1 MPQAMSQRTLSAERA
16 TPGPCAGAP
25 VQLAGP
31 LVGHVAPPSKNFC
44 KVGNCGDAAMLFSSS
59 RTLSLFG
66 SCSPSPSP
74 SCSRHLG
81 QAQHSHR
88 RASNHSSCRTN
99 VASCSCYAH
108 SHPRL
113 IAATLAKRGS
123 HQCFQSFQLCS
134 LPPHQSVIQAMLT
147 PTLAFLLWPPW
158 PRTAATCMPRGGS
171 RHPLRSAAPGDLF
184 FEMQCHWDALARQPA
199 DQSRREM
206 NAHTATAATA
216 AAAMPPPPP
225 PPPPPSP
232 SYCHPGQAEHSH
244 TPVFPV
250 M

>member
-1 MPQAMSQRTLSAERA
+1 MRQLRAARRSPALALGPRCSLLAPLLATLHRPPKTFVKLEIAVMLRCCLA
-16 TPGPCAGAP
+16 
-25 VQLAGP
+25 VQ
-31 LVGHVAPPSKNFC
+31 GHS
-44 KVGNCGDAAMLFSSS
+44 
-59 RTLSLFG
+59 LSLFG

-113 IAATLAKRGS
+113 LAATLAKRGS

-158 PRTAATCMPRGGS
+158 PRTAATCMPREGS
-171 RHPLRSAAPGDLF
+171 RHPLRSAAPGDWF

-244 TPVFPV
+244 TPVLPV

>member
-1 MPQAMSQRTLSAERA
+1 MKANRERIDSVCLRPFFA
-16 TPGPCAGAP
+16 D
-25 VQLAGP
+25 
-31 LVGHVAPPSKNFC
+31 GHSHTR
-44 KVGNCGDAAMLFSSS
+44 AASHSHSSC
-59 RTLSLFG
+59 RSL
-66 SCSPSPSP
+66 SPSP
-74 SCSRHLG
+74 SCCRHLG
-81 QAQHSHR
+81 QTEHSHT
-88 RASNHSSCRTN
+88 RASSHSGD
-99 VASCSCYAH
+99 AH
-108 SHPRL
+108 SHPHL
-113 IAATLAKRGS
+113 LAATLAKRGS

-171 RHPLRSAAPGDLF
+171 RHPLRSAAPGDCF

-206 NAHTATAATA
+206 NAHTATAAAT

-244 TPVFPV
+244 TPVLPV